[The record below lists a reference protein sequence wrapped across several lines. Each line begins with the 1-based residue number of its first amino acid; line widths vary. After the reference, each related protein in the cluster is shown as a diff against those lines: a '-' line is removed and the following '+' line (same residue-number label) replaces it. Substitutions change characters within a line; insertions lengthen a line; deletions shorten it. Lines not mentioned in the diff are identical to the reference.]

1 MSKKNYRKPDSK
13 PSPEKKE
20 TVIAKKE
27 EIGSA
32 GKSYWDKKYEKEKP
46 ELLFGKSQFII
57 IAAGL
62 VLLILGFFLMS
73 GGAMSDESKWDS
85 GVIYSFT
92 RITLAPFLV
101 LLGLG
106 AVGYAIFYN
115 GKSEKEIE
123 INLDKES

>member
-1 MSKKNYRKPDSK
+1 
-13 PSPEKKE
+13 
-20 TVIAKKE
+20 
-27 EIGSA
+27 
-32 GKSYWDKKYEKEKP
+32 
-46 ELLFGKSQFII
+46 
-57 IAAGL
+57 
-62 VLLILGFFLMS
+62 MS
-73 GGAMSDESKWDS
+73 GGAMIDESKWDS

-123 INLDKES
+123 MNLDKES

>member
-1 MSKKNYRKPDSK
+1 MSRKKYIKPESK
-13 PSPEKKE
+13 PSTEKKE
-20 TVIAKKE
+20 TFTKKE
-27 EIGSA
+27 EIGNA

-57 IAAGL
+57 IAVGL

-73 GGAMSDESKWDS
+73 GGAMVDESKWDS

-123 INLDKES
+123 MNLDKES